1 MILSC
6 EGNTYF
12 AISRYDD
19 REVLKQAGFRWNRD
33 LKRWETADPAVASRL
48 IKCADDH
55 ARALLADTART
66 REESIKASK
75 SVSSDFNPP
84 CPDGLSYLP
93 FQKAGIAYGLTRRGV
108 LFGDEMGCVDGEA
121 VIHINRG
128 GVGRKHLLASAYKRF
143 HGLDQTNYN
152 WDKNIPTYTRSLCG
166 TELRLNKVIDILDKG
181 IRPVMRLTLASG
193 KFLRLTPDHE
203 IGTGI
208 NQWTMVQNLRTEDV
222 VLANGELRCLRCG
235 SNDRVVTYYR
245 AKFKGYCRRCMYR
258 YFRTNSH
265 WKTGKH
271 LDKTGYVMISR
282 QWDHPKHDLTGAV
295 REHVLVMEAY
305 LGRYLLPGEIVHHKD
320 ENKQNNQLDNLE
332 IHTRGSHQRYHGHKS
347 SYKNMHGGVAGK
359 GGEICF
365 FPKNDSVVSVVPDGE
380 AHVYDV
386 VCEDPHRNFIANGII
401 VHNCGKTVE
410 ALGMINA
417 LPESETKR
425 ILVICP
431 ASLKINWARES
442 RRWLVQPREVAIA
455 ESKNFPRSDFVI
467 CNYDILKKH
476 HDTICAA
483 PWDILIA
490 DEVHFLKS
498 SRAIRTLE
506 VLGGREKKKEGEKHG
521 VKHDPIPARRR
532 IFLTGT
538 PILNRPIEIWSIAH
552 ALAPGEF
559 PDFWKFTQ
567 RYCDS
572 HNSGFGWDMSGASHL
587 DELQLKLRASCM
599 IRRLK
604 SEVMTELPPK
614 RRSIIPVAPEGCEGV
629 VQAEKAAYDRHIER
643 TADLRAR
650 VELAKASEDYGDY
663 EQAVAGLKEAN
674 QVAFTEMALLRHD
687 TARAKVPFVVE
698 HIKACLEEVG
708 KLVVFA
714 HHHDVIDALC
724 EGAGWGQVVKLTG
737 EMKIEDRQQAV
748 DRFQK
753 DPSCKVFV
761 GSIKAAGLG
770 ITLTAAS
777 HVIFAEL
784 DWVPA
789 SITQAEDRCLIK
801 GSLVFCLRSVYANG
815 MGIVGIENIKIG
827 DTVLS
832 HLGREKRVID
842 IGNHEHRGL
851 ITSVHYMGWPEPLVC
866 THDHKVLIK
875 RKEKM
880 LWIQAHQLL
889 PTDSM
894 VFPKINNYSRLEKI
908 KIADK
913 WRIYLSV
920 QKPKICTIPGCEN
933 QIEARGMCTI
943 HYRDLLKSS
952 ERPPKPKQIN
962 SRYVRLPDE
971 IIIDDEWLYLFGWF
985 VAEGFSSIEPG
996 KSKYLSF
1003 SAHQKEEQIQ
1013 RRIAKKLSCYGI
1025 KSAIYKKKN
1034 SKAIEMLAWSGELAM
1049 WFRDWF
1055 GHGARNKTIPP
1066 ELMGISP
1073 EQARMFLNGY
1083 IDGDG
1088 YRRGNQVEWV
1098 TASGVLCYQLCQL
1111 AIRAGHI
1118 PTIHRGSAK
1127 SGNHWVGGYT
1137 VGGKPGRN
1145 QEQDDNYIYRPIRKV
1160 ETYFDKIR
1168 VYDLTVEDDR
1178 SFTTGFSTVHNCHRI
1193 GQAESVLVQH
1203 LVFDESLDA
1212 DMAKS
1217 LVAKQAVIDQALD
1230 DGIPDLEVSAA
1241 PASTEYVSRR
1251 ALEKE
1256 AEKITDEQVAVVHET
1271 LRMLSKMCDGAR
1283 SLDGS
1288 GFSRADVRVG
1298 HSLAEESRLTK
1309 KQAALGM
1316 KICIKYKR
1324 QYDDA
1329 RLAKILGNAP

>member
-66 REESIKASK
+66 REESIEASK
-75 SVSSDFNPP
+75 KTSSDFNPP

-93 FQKAGIAYGLTRRGV
+93 FQKAGIVYGLARRGV
-108 LFGDEMGCVDGEA
+108 LLGDEMG
-121 VIHINRG
+121 
-128 GVGRKHLLASAYKRF
+128 L
-143 HGLDQTNYN
+143 
-152 WDKNIPTYTRSLCG
+152 
-166 TELRLNKVIDILDKG
+166 
-181 IRPVMRLTLASG
+181 
-193 KFLRLTPDHE
+193 
-203 IGTGI
+203 
-208 NQWTMVQNLRTEDV
+208 
-222 VLANGELRCLRCG
+222 
-235 SNDRVVTYYR
+235 
-245 AKFKGYCRRCMYR
+245 
-258 YFRTNSH
+258 
-265 WKTGKH
+265 
-271 LDKTGYVMISR
+271 
-282 QWDHPKHDLTGAV
+282 
-295 REHVLVMEAY
+295 
-305 LGRYLLPGEIVHHKD
+305 
-320 ENKQNNQLDNLE
+320 
-332 IHTRGSHQRYHGHKS
+332 
-347 SYKNMHGGVAGK
+347 
-359 GGEICF
+359 
-365 FPKNDSVVSVVPDGE
+365 
-380 AHVYDV
+380 
-386 VCEDPHRNFIANGII
+386 
-401 VHNCGKTVE
+401 GKTVE
-410 ALGMINA
+410 ALGIINA

-425 ILVICP
+425 ILVVCP
-431 ASLKINWARES
+431 ASLKINWQREAS
-442 RRWLVQPREVAIA
+442 RWLVQPREVAIA
-455 ESKNFPRSDFVI
+455 ESQNFPDAKFVI
-467 CNYDILKKH
+467 CNYDILRKH
-476 HDTICAA
+476 YSSVQKEE
-483 PWDILIA
+483 WDVLVV
-490 DEVHFLKS
+490 DECHYLKS
-498 SRAIRTLE
+498 PRAQRTFE
-506 VLGGREKKKEGEKHG
+506 VLGGKEKRKKKGKEKKDKSEEEKKQDKEREATATILEGLGLFIRVTEHK
-521 VKHDPIPARRR
+521 PIPARRR

-538 PILNRPIEIWSIAH
+538 PILNRPVEIWSIAH

-572 HNSGFGWDMSGASHL
+572 TKTHFGWDMSGASHL

-604 SEVMTELPPK
+604 SEVMPELPPK
-614 RRSIIPVAPEGCEGV
+614 RRQVVPVAPEGCEGV

-663 EQAVAGLKEAN
+663 EQAVAGLKKAN

-698 HIKACLEEVG
+698 HIKACLEEES

-789 SITQAEDRCLIK
+789 SITQAEDRL
-801 GSLVFCLRSVYANG
+801 
-815 MGIVGIENIKIG
+815 
-827 DTVLS
+827 
-832 HLGREKRVID
+832 
-842 IGNHEHRGL
+842 
-851 ITSVHYMGWPEPLVC
+851 
-866 THDHKVLIK
+866 
-875 RKEKM
+875 
-880 LWIQAHQLL
+880 
-889 PTDSM
+889 
-894 VFPKINNYSRLEKI
+894 
-908 KIADK
+908 
-913 WRIYLSV
+913 
-920 QKPKICTIPGCEN
+920 
-933 QIEARGMCTI
+933 
-943 HYRDLLKSS
+943 
-952 ERPPKPKQIN
+952 
-962 SRYVRLPDE
+962 
-971 IIIDDEWLYLFGWF
+971 
-985 VAEGFSSIEPG
+985 
-996 KSKYLSF
+996 
-1003 SAHQKEEQIQ
+1003 
-1013 RRIAKKLSCYGI
+1013 
-1025 KSAIYKKKN
+1025 
-1034 SKAIEMLAWSGELAM
+1034 
-1049 WFRDWF
+1049 
-1055 GHGARNKTIPP
+1055 
-1066 ELMGISP
+1066 
-1073 EQARMFLNGY
+1073 
-1083 IDGDG
+1083 
-1088 YRRGNQVEWV
+1088 
-1098 TASGVLCYQLCQL
+1098 
-1111 AIRAGHI
+1111 
-1118 PTIHRGSAK
+1118 
-1127 SGNHWVGGYT
+1127 
-1137 VGGKPGRN
+1137 
-1145 QEQDDNYIYRPIRKV
+1145 
-1160 ETYFDKIR
+1160 
-1168 VYDLTVEDDR
+1168 
-1178 SFTTGFSTVHNCHRI
+1178 HRI

-1283 SLDGS
+1283 SSDGS
-1288 GFSRADVRVG
+1288 GFGRSDVRVG